1 MFALADAGFQI
12 SLQTVKRL
20 VGTKHLR
27 ILEIGWGQA
36 GCQLS
41 TLCASWR
48 QHHRSVISDFKR
60 TYTYVDMYI

>member
-12 SLQTVKRL
+12 SLVKRL

-41 TLCASWR
+41 TFFGMELETASY
-48 QHHRSVISDFKR
+48 KC
-60 TYTYVDMYI
+60 YIRIYN